1 MFIICI
7 NPNFGNSIDLSLKH
21 SKIISRV
28 ISGTLP
34 LYIFCISV
42 TPATCILCLMMFQ
55 IWCHSYVKHVP
66 RWLPI
71 ILILLSN
78 DINLNPGP
86 HFQNNLF
93 NFMPWN
99 VNSLAKDNFQRVS
112 LIEAHNSIFNYD
124 LISICET
131 SLDDTVELPDILLS
145 NYTFVPANNPA
156 NSRNGGVGLFYKN
169 SLPVVIRKDLSFDE
183 SIVVELKFGRKKIFF
198 TVLYRS
204 PSCNHTS
211 PEFQDFLSNFENLYS
226 NIKTENPFAMFF
238 TGDFNAHS
246 QFWWPGGDTTLE
258 GAQIE
263 DLFTKLGLSQLISE
277 PTNFEPYKNPSCIDL
292 VVTDQPNIILDCGT
306 RVSLDS
312 YCHHQI
318 IHRKVN
324 FRIPPPLPYERK
336 LWHFN
341 RANSAAIKR
350 SMTSF
355 PWRQHLNVNTDPNW
369 QVKTFTDTL
378 LNIMSS
384 FVPNETKRF
393 VPRNPPWITKPLK
406 TMLNRKNRLFEN
418 YKRHGYKAEDKVR
431 IDGFRIECQQAV
443 ETAKL
448 SYLTN
453 LGNKLNSHG
462 TSQKSYWKIINRVMN
477 K

>member
-1 MFIICI
+1 
-7 NPNFGNSIDLSLKH
+7 
-21 SKIISRV
+21 
-28 ISGTLP
+28 
-34 LYIFCISV
+34 
-42 TPATCILCLMMFQ
+42 
-55 IWCHSYVKHVP
+55 
-66 RWLPI
+66 
-71 ILILLSN
+71 
-78 DINLNPGP
+78 
-86 HFQNNLF
+86 
-93 NFMPWN
+93 
-99 VNSLAKDNFQRVS
+99 
-112 LIEAHNSIFNYD
+112 
-124 LISICET
+124 
-131 SLDDTVELPDILLS
+131 
-145 NYTFVPANNPA
+145 
-156 NSRNGGVGLFYKN
+156 
-169 SLPVVIRKDLSFDE
+169 
-183 SIVVELKFGRKKIFF
+183 
-198 TVLYRS
+198 
-204 PSCNHTS
+204 
-211 PEFQDFLSNFENLYS
+211 
-226 NIKTENPFAMFF
+226 MFF

-246 QFWWPGGDTTLE
+246 QFWWPAGDTTLK

-277 PTNFEPYKNPSCIDL
+277 PTNFEPHKNPSCIDL

-306 RVSLDS
+306 RVSLNS

-318 IHRKVN
+318 IHCKVN

-369 QVKTFTDTL
+369 QVNTFTDTF

-406 TMLNRKNRLFEN
+406 NMLNRKNRLFKN
-418 YKRHGYKAEDKVR
+418 YKIHGYKAEGKVR

-453 LGNKLNSHG
+453 LGNKVNSPG
-462 TSQKSYWKIINRVMN
+462 TSQKSYRKIINRVMN
-477 K
+477 KCRAPKIPPLLVNNLFILNCREKARFFNDYFSQQCKPLINNSVLPILGLSLTRK